1 MKNFSLPCEKN
12 KPLSQIAERI
22 REDKEIDLLLR
33 MSNVTAI
40 DRLGF
45 NDHGPTHVKIVSN
58 SALQI
63 LRILFKKGV
72 VANVVKDYK
81 MDNDAA
87 EVIVVVSAILH
98 DIGHAI
104 HRDGHEL
111 LSTMIGDPIVKRL
124 LQDIYPVD
132 QAEILRHEI
141 LHAIYSH
148 EDNHSPLTIEGG
160 VMKVADALDME
171 KGRARI
177 PYQIGSINIHSLS
190 ALAIDK
196 VWIREGE
203 DRPIQVIIDMT
214 NPAGIFQVDELLK
227 GKMQTSN
234 VENFFSIQAR
244 LKENGKFKIL
254 KDFKF

>member
-1 MKNFSLPCEKN
+1 MKDFSLPCERN
-12 KPLSQIAERI
+12 KTLSQIVERI
-22 REDKEIDLLLR
+22 REDQEIDLLLK

-63 LRILFKKGV
+63 LRILLKKDIIPS
-72 VANVVKDYK
+72 VVKNYQL
-81 MDNDAA
+81 DNDAA

-124 LQDIYPVD
+124 LKDVYPEKT
-132 QAEILRHEI
+132 AEILRHEI

-190 ALAIDK
+190 AMAIDK
-196 VWIREGE
+196 VKIQPGK

-234 VENFFSIQAR
+234 VENLFNIQAR
-244 LKENGKFKIL
+244 LKEGGKFKTL
-254 KDFKF
+254 KNFKF